1 MDTMDDETTVFMT
14 LKSFKSFIS
23 KPETSQSLPEADLA
37 QGDLQRQYMQRIEL
51 EDAAEK
57 IHSRTHLLQ
66 MAQEKQQ
73 MELSHKRA
81 RIELEKAAHI
91 SARDLEREV
100 DRNQELLSRI
110 KKLEDRET
118 ETAKILS
125 EQMDMNKTLKKSLE
139 GQNKR
144 LEEKDSKISEANETI
159 SSLRDEIR
167 ELNHKIKNQEMQL
180 ITLSTDS
187 QGLQE
192 QVELQRRKYE
202 EVSSKYQ
209 TLQSS
214 QSLHSDS
221 ELKIKELE
229 RRLALQEQDSIIVQ
243 NMRAELAHIPEMERE
258 LKHLRE
264 ENGYLRETKENSSLL
279 KEEMEG
285 LRKKLER
292 MEKIKEDM
300 VNLELEKEKQVS
312 ALQAWENL
320 GEKTGLSIRKP
331 EDLSREIIQIQQR
344 EITLKQ
350 QNHSITSSARA
361 LEKARVQLQGEVL
374 QLRSRLLEEQKK
386 REQQDA
392 LVRRLQKRVLLLT
405 KERDGIRA
413 ILNSYDSELAS
424 SEYSPQLSRR
434 VKEAEEMLQKVQ
446 AHNSEMEVQLSK
458 AQEEAGSYKL
468 QAETAE
474 MELDTLKKQA
484 TNIDTSSSLMGEEV
498 NSLRQKIEEL
508 EMERKRLED
517 QNNILEMR
525 LERHNLQQGDYDP
538 SKTKVVHF
546 RLNPTSMAKQQ
557 RVDEVQQLR
566 EECQRLGNLVRALQA
581 GGAAT
586 IEEGPLNLPSSQEVL
601 DLRKQLELTELKNKR
616 LKEVFQ
622 KKIQEFRTVCHVL
635 TGYQI
640 DITTENQY
648 RLTSVYAEHVDDCLV
663 FKATDPGHT
672 SMQLMETEYSRTLRE
687 LVELHLLHQNSIPVF
702 LSAVTLDLFSR
713 STMA

>member
-192 QVELQRRKYE
+192 QVELQRRYE
-202 EVSSKYQ
+202 ELISLNSFFFFFFPPLPLLSS
-209 TLQSS
+209 
-214 QSLHSDS
+214 SLNY
-221 ELKIKELE
+221 ELE

-300 VNLELEKEKQVS
+300 VNLELEKEVRDYPRA
-312 ALQAWENL
+312 ALLINHL
-320 GEKTGLSIRKP
+320 FFTCRKP

-446 AHNSEMEVQLSK
+446 AHNSEMEVQSICLDSFTK
-458 AQEEAGSYKL
+458 VCDKGNPL
-468 QAETAE
+468 LAE

-525 LERHNLQQGDYDP
+525 LERHNLQGDYDP

>member
-525 LERHNLQQGDYDP
+525 LERHNLQVVISDP
-538 SKTKVVHF
+538 MSSAG
-546 RLNPTSMAKQQ
+546 RL
-557 RVDEVQQLR
+557 
-566 EECQRLGNLVRALQA
+566 
-581 GGAAT
+581 
-586 IEEGPLNLPSSQEVL
+586 
-601 DLRKQLELTELKNKR
+601 
-616 LKEVFQ
+616 
-622 KKIQEFRTVCHVL
+622 
-635 TGYQI
+635 
-640 DITTENQY
+640 
-648 RLTSVYAEHVDDCLV
+648 
-663 FKATDPGHT
+663 
-672 SMQLMETEYSRTLRE
+672 
-687 LVELHLLHQNSIPVF
+687 
-702 LSAVTLDLFSR
+702 
-713 STMA
+713 

>member
-1 MDTMDDETTVFMT
+1 MMDTMDDETTVFMT

-23 KPETSQSLPEADLA
+23 KPETSQSLPEPGLA

-57 IHSRTHLLQ
+57 IHSKTHLLQ

-81 RIELEKAAHI
+81 RIELEKTAHI
-91 SARDLEREV
+91 SARNLEREV

-110 KKLEDRET
+110 KKLEDREA
-118 ETAKILS
+118 ETAKVLS
-125 EQMDMNKTLKKSLE
+125 EQMEMNKTLKKSLE
-139 GQNKR
+139 GLNKR
-144 LEEKDSKISEANETI
+144 LEEKNSKISEANETI
-159 SSLRDEIR
+159 SGLRDEIR
-167 ELNHKIKNQEMQL
+167 ELSHKIKNQEMQL
-180 ITLSTDS
+180 ITLSTDN

-192 QVELQRRKYE
+192 QVELQRKYGHLI
-202 EVSSKYQ
+202 SR
-209 TLQSS
+209 LF
-214 QSLHSDS
+214 
-221 ELKIKELE
+221 ELE

-243 NMRAELAHIPEMERE
+243 NMKTELARIPEMERE
-258 LKHLRE
+258 LKRLRD

-292 MEKIKEDM
+292 FEKIKEDM
-300 VNLELEKEKQVS
+300 VNLELEKEVRRYPRA
-312 ALQAWENL
+312 ALLINHL
-320 GEKTGLSIRKP
+320 FFTCRKP

-361 LEKARVQLQGEVL
+361 LEKARMQLQGEVV
-374 QLRSRLLEEQKK
+374 QLHTRVLEEQKK

-424 SEYSPQLSRR
+424 SEYSPQLTRR
-434 VKEAEEMLQKVQ
+434 MREAEEMLQKVQ
-446 AHNSEMEVQLSK
+446 AHNSELEVQPVSS
-458 AQEEAGSYKL
+458 GSL
-468 QAETAE
+468 NLISFFNWVVFQAE
-474 MELDTLKKQA
+474 MELDTMKKQA
-484 TNIDTSSSLMGEEV
+484 TSADTSSCLMSEEV

-525 LERHNLQQGDYDP
+525 LERHNLQGDYDP
-538 SKTKVVHF
+538 MKTKVIHL
-546 RLNPTSMAKQQ
+546 RMNPTSMAKQQ

-566 EECQRLGNLVRALQA
+566 EECQRLSNIIRGMQA
-581 GGAAT
+581 GGAVTLEDGA
-586 IEEGPLNLPSSQEVL
+586 LNLPPSQEVL
-601 DLRKQLELTELKNKR
+601 DLRKQVESVELKNQR

-663 FKATDPGHT
+663 FKASDPGHT
-672 SMQLMETEYSRTLRE
+672 CMQLMETEYSRTLRD
-687 LVELHLLHQNSIPVF
+687 LVQLHLFHQNSIPAF
-702 LSAVTLDLFSR
+702 LSAVTLDLFGR
-713 STMA
+713 TTVA

>member
-525 LERHNLQQGDYDP
+525 LERHNLQGDYDP

>member
-1 MDTMDDETTVFMT
+1 TEGQFRNIWNNMDTMDDETTVFMT

-192 QVELQRRKYE
+192 QVELQRR
-202 EVSSKYQ
+202 
-209 TLQSS
+209 
-214 QSLHSDS
+214 
-221 ELKIKELE
+221 
-229 RRLALQEQDSIIVQ
+229 
-243 NMRAELAHIPEMERE
+243 
-258 LKHLRE
+258 
-264 ENGYLRETKENSSLL
+264 ETKENSSLL

-300 VNLELEKEKQVS
+300 VNLELEKE
-312 ALQAWENL
+312 
-320 GEKTGLSIRKP
+320 
-331 EDLSREIIQIQQR
+331 
-344 EITLKQ
+344 
-350 QNHSITSSARA
+350 
-361 LEKARVQLQGEVL
+361 
-374 QLRSRLLEEQKK
+374 
-386 REQQDA
+386 
-392 LVRRLQKRVLLLT
+392 VR
-405 KERDGIRA
+405 D
-413 ILNSYDSELAS
+413 
-424 SEYSPQLSRR
+424 
-434 VKEAEEMLQKVQ
+434 
-446 AHNSEMEVQLSK
+446 
-458 AQEEAGSYKL
+458 
-468 QAETAE
+468 
-474 MELDTLKKQA
+474 
-484 TNIDTSSSLMGEEV
+484 
-498 NSLRQKIEEL
+498 
-508 EMERKRLED
+508 
-517 QNNILEMR
+517 
-525 LERHNLQQGDYDP
+525 
-538 SKTKVVHF
+538 
-546 RLNPTSMAKQQ
+546 
-557 RVDEVQQLR
+557 
-566 EECQRLGNLVRALQA
+566 
-581 GGAAT
+581 
-586 IEEGPLNLPSSQEVL
+586 
-601 DLRKQLELTELKNKR
+601 
-616 LKEVFQ
+616 
-622 KKIQEFRTVCHVL
+622 
-635 TGYQI
+635 
-640 DITTENQY
+640 
-648 RLTSVYAEHVDDCLV
+648 
-663 FKATDPGHT
+663 
-672 SMQLMETEYSRTLRE
+672 
-687 LVELHLLHQNSIPVF
+687 
-702 LSAVTLDLFSR
+702 
-713 STMA
+713 

>member
-1 MDTMDDETTVFMT
+1 MLLTFGIFILLAVTEGQFRNIWNNMDTMDDETTVFMT

-144 LEEKDSKISEANETI
+144 LEEKDSKISEANEVPQTDFQWPRLLI
-159 SSLRDEIR
+159 PAMLEYLEI
-167 ELNHKIKNQEMQL
+167 L
-180 ITLSTDS
+180 
-187 QGLQE
+187 
-192 QVELQRRKYE
+192 KYE

-300 VNLELEKEKQVS
+300 VNLELEKES
-312 ALQAWENL
+312 HPFLALRFSPRAALLINHL
-320 GEKTGLSIRKP
+320 FFTCRKP

-446 AHNSEMEVQLSK
+446 AHNSEMEVQSIC
-458 AQEEAGSYKL
+458 
-468 QAETAE
+468 
-474 MELDTLKKQA
+474 LDSFTKVCDKGNPL
-484 TNIDTSSSLMGEEV
+484 L
-498 NSLRQKIEEL
+498 KIEEL

-525 LERHNLQQGDYDP
+525 LERHNLQGDYDP

>member
-192 QVELQRRKYE
+192 QVELQRRYE
-202 EVSSKYQ
+202 ELISLNSFFFFFFPPLPLLSS
-209 TLQSS
+209 S
-214 QSLHSDS
+214 
-221 ELKIKELE
+221 
-229 RRLALQEQDSIIVQ
+229 RLALQEQDSIIVQ

-264 ENGYLRETKENSSLL
+264 ENGYLRYEENSLL

-446 AHNSEMEVQLSK
+446 AHNSEMEVQSIC
-458 AQEEAGSYKL
+458 
-468 QAETAE
+468 
-474 MELDTLKKQA
+474 LDSFTKVCDKGNPL
-484 TNIDTSSSLMGEEV
+484 L
-498 NSLRQKIEEL
+498 KIEEL

-525 LERHNLQQGDYDP
+525 LERHNLQGDYDP